1 MEYQDTTA
9 SQPFS
14 LSNVSLFHGLPEEQV
29 RVLTRIAV
37 PRLVEKGEEIFQAG
51 EEARGFYVVKSG
63 SIKIYRA
70 AMNGKE
76 QIIHIWGQGDM
87 FGEVPVFQGTTFP
100 ASARALQR
108 SKLLFFQRK
117 AFRSLI
123 RDEPDLGMNMI
134 ALLAGRLRLLVGQV
148 ATLSL
153 KEVPQR
159 LAAYLL
165 LLASTQESDEL
176 RLELPKGQIASYLG
190 TIQETLSRT
199 LRRMAEQE
207 VIAMRGRH
215 ISILDKSQLEN
226 LASGQQ
232 QL

>member
-76 QIIHIWGQGDM
+76 QIIHIWSQGDM

>member
-1 MEYQDTTA
+1 MEYQETTA
-9 SQPFS
+9 GQPFS

-29 RVLTRIAV
+29 RELTRIAV

-76 QIIHIWGQGDM
+76 QIIHIWSQGDM

>member
-9 SQPFS
+9 GQPFS

-87 FGEVPVFQGTTFP
+87 FGEVPVFQGSTFP

-199 LRRMAEQE
+199 LRRMAEQD

-215 ISILDKSQLEN
+215 ISILDKSQLKN